1 MTVLLSL
8 FSADIVVCSVR
19 AFQLSVAQR
28 PKRLSLTV
36 EDSKGEE
43 QEVTLRTHYYISAV
57 CFGGVGRVA
66 YRDWAKLGLICANAD

>member
-8 FSADIVVCSVR
+8 FSADIVVCSIR

-43 QEVTLRTHYYISAV
+43 QEVTLRTQYISAV

-66 YRDWAKLGLICANAD
+66 YRDWEKLGLICANAD

>member
-8 FSADIVVCSVR
+8 FSADIVVCSIR

-43 QEVTLRTHYYISAV
+43 QEVTLTHEHLTLTSTV
-57 CFGGVGRVA
+57 CFSGAEGKGG
-66 YRDWAKLGLICANAD
+66 L